1 MKAFDYIALISVVI
15 SAINWGLIGFFQINI
30 VAILLGCYIIFGK
43 IIYSLIRMA
52 EIYSLSFFTK
62 ERTIA

>member
-30 VAILLGCYIIFGK
+30 VAILLGCYIIFSK